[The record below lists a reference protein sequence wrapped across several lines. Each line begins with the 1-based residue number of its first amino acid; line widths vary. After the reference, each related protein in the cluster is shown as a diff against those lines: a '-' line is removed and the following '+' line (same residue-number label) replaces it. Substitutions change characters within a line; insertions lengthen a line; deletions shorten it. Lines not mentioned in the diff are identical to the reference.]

1 MGAGSG
7 HHFACAP
14 INYHKEHYTS
24 IPLLYCRINLASVLF
39 VMFAA
44 MMFAAVMLHKS
55 EKAVQF
61 SLQTCLLIL
70 VFKLPLGSGSYSEL
84 LTSPE
89 VIVITSF
96 GPIQTHH

>member
-1 MGAGSG
+1 MDTTLPVLLS
-7 HHFACAP
+7 
-14 INYHKEHYTS
+14 IIHKEHYNS

-44 MMFAAVMLHKS
+44 VIKS
-55 EKAVQF
+55 EKVVQF
-61 SLQTCLLIL
+61 SLQTCFLIL
-70 VFKLPLGSGSYSEL
+70 VFKLPLGSGWYSEP

-96 GPIQTHH
+96 GPF